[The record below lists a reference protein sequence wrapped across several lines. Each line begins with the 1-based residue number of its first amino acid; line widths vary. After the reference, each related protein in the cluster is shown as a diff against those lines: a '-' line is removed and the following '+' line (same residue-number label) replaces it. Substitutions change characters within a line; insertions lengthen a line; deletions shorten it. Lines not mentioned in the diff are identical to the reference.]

1 MSYADLEIGL
11 HRRATETYVVEMRF
25 SQPDS
30 DTDVRLVQDTALV
43 RLDAA
48 RMREELLDATGYGKA
63 LSESLF
69 AEPAVQA
76 AFGQARS
83 SAQSLDVPLRV
94 RLFIGPSAPEL
105 HSLRWETLIDP
116 QDGSPLL
123 TSEQIY
129 FSRYLSSGD
138 WRPVRLRPKGNLRA
152 LVAIANPAGLPAY
165 HLAPIDVEGEL
176 SRAQAGLGTIPVTAL
191 ASAGSATLNN
201 MCEHLREVYDILYL
215 VCHGALVR
223 GEPWLWLEDESRAVA
238 RVAGAELV
246 TRLKELQERPRLV
259 VLASCQSAGT
269 GDEARSGDDG
279 ALAALGP
286 RLAEAGIPA
295 VLAMQGNVSM
305 QTMAQFT
312 PVFFKELQ
320 RDGQIDRAIA
330 VSRGAVRARPDA
342 WMPVLFMRLRTGR
355 IWYVPGFG
363 DDRQAFEKWPALLRG
378 IRRGQ
383 CTPILSAYLSEDLL
397 GSSHDIARSWA
408 ETYHFPME
416 PHAREDLPQV
426 AQYLAVNQDA
436 QFPRD
441 ELIEYLRQEILRR
454 YGDDLP
460 TELHD
465 SPLSE
470 LFAALGAQRRAH
482 NPADPYKVLAEL
494 PFPIYITINPTN
506 MLEEALK
513 AAGKDPVVELCR
525 WNSDLEQL
533 PSIYDDE
540 PNYQPSE
547 QRPLVYHLFGIAEEP
562 DSVVLTEDDY
572 FDYLIGVST
581 NKELIPIAV
590 RKALADTALLFL
602 GFRIDDWNF
611 RVLFRSIMSQEGRS
625 RRKKYAHIAG
635 QILPEEGRF
644 LEPERARRYLESY
657 FQNADISIF
666 WGSVEDFTKELLAQS
681 NAEVDRGGARAV
693 GQAGGRLGV
702 GQD

>member
-1 MSYADLEIGL
+1 
-11 HRRATETYVVEMRF
+11 
-25 SQPDS
+25 
-30 DTDVRLVQDTALV
+30 
-43 RLDAA
+43 
-48 RMREELLDATGYGKA
+48 
-63 LSESLF
+63 
-69 AEPAVQA
+69 
-76 AFGQARS
+76 
-83 SAQSLDVPLRV
+83 
-94 RLFIGPSAPEL
+94 
-105 HSLRWETLIDP
+105 LIDP

-152 LVAIANPAGLPAY
+152 LVVIADPAGLPAY

-201 MCEHLREVYDILYL
+201 MCEHLRAVYDILYL

-363 DDRQAFEKWPALLRG
+363 DDRQAFEKWPALLRS

-383 CTPILSAYLSEDLL
+383 CTPILSTYLSEDLL
-397 GSSHDIARSWA
+397 G
-408 ETYHFPME
+408 
-416 PHAREDLPQV
+416 
-426 AQYLAVNQDA
+426 
-436 QFPRD
+436 
-441 ELIEYLRQEILRR
+441 
-454 YGDDLP
+454 
-460 TELHD
+460 
-465 SPLSE
+465 
-470 LFAALGAQRRAH
+470 
-482 NPADPYKVLAEL
+482 
-494 PFPIYITINPTN
+494 
-506 MLEEALK
+506 
-513 AAGKDPVVELCR
+513 
-525 WNSDLEQL
+525 
-533 PSIYDDE
+533 
-540 PNYQPSE
+540 
-547 QRPLVYHLFGIAEEP
+547 
-562 DSVVLTEDDY
+562 
-572 FDYLIGVST
+572 
-581 NKELIPIAV
+581 
-590 RKALADTALLFL
+590 
-602 GFRIDDWNF
+602 
-611 RVLFRSIMSQEGRS
+611 
-625 RRKKYAHIAG
+625 
-635 QILPEEGRF
+635 
-644 LEPERARRYLESY
+644 
-657 FQNADISIF
+657 
-666 WGSVEDFTKELLAQS
+666 
-681 NAEVDRGGARAV
+681 
-693 GQAGGRLGV
+693 
-702 GQD
+702 